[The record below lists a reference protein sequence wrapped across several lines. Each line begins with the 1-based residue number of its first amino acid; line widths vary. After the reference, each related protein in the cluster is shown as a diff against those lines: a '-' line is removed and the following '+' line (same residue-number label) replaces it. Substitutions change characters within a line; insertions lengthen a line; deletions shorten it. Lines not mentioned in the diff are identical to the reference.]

1 MGDYGNFQ
9 LWNQNKTFSFWSTK
23 TNGSIGAKL
32 YLQID
37 GNLIVKDLARHPLWA
52 SETTTVCP
60 GLKKI
65 DILIKR
71 FHGSRVL
78 LRTILLNIYSL

>member
-1 MGDYGNFQ
+1 MGDDGNFQ

-37 GNLIVKDLARHPLWA
+37 GNLLVKDLTRRPLWA
-52 SETTTVCP
+52 SYTITVCP
-60 GLKKI
+60 GINKFGNKLV
-65 DILIKR
+65 
-71 FHGSRVL
+71 S
-78 LRTILLNIYSL
+78 